1 MTAVDFE
8 KLQQPDVVNIKI
20 YETVE
25 KKVRQKFHQANPRL
39 PLITESSATNKIRR
53 AFDSADLLDKK
64 RLKSKR
70 KKYFIDSLDK
80 VFDLVICQ
88 CELVDCAEEDHDC
101 GGVHVICHCENKD
114 KIPKLELAWI
124 KDQRDKIG
132 TKGGKF
138 IMRGVDKKEAKTYK
152 NKVTTEENKVT
163 AAESKKSKGKKLG
176 KAQELARNEFEAEC
190 ANTEENIPENTD
202 SEFKTKL
209 RGGRGHHIDHN
220 QNRTNLDFFI
230 AEVVRYGWSDR
241 AAAAAYNAA
250 LKSVG
255 VIRDGDDKL
264 AVDKNKIRRSRDS
277 FAAKQQKKH
286 KTKVELSGG
295 LKCIGSD
302 GKRNKKTKQ
311 REIQVINGIETVKVV
326 TKSQEHIAYTIE
338 PEGSYLTHSEI
349 KATKGTGLG
358 LAEDFLDVLI
368 ENNSETTLEAV
379 VCDGTNSNTGWK
391 DGMLSH
397 LERKL
402 DPPRPILRLV
412 CQAHGIEL
420 SLRTLFSHCDGG
432 FGTSGPTSFEGP
444 IGKCCA
450 GEVHLKDVVKFD
462 CISTTL
468 PDLDEKVWKDLSRDQ
483 QLLYRYVKAISA
495 GDVPEDLAR
504 QVAGPINHSR
514 WLTLAIRL
522 MQLYTRTQNPSPG
535 LVQVVKFIMQV
546 YTVVW
551 FSIKAESKFTYG
563 PIHLFKQM
571 TLIKSQ
577 SLDTQAVVKATVQR
591 NAYFAHTST
600 MLCSMLES
608 ADMRVRV
615 KAVQLI
621 KQARLKP
628 PKQPR
633 IKALQG
639 IRKYVIPPLQWQAK
653 KWSDIVD
660 WKSQSVH
667 ECSILSNLESKDLD
681 DAITTPL
688 SFPSYPLHSQSVER
702 CVKLVSES
710 AIKVVGGEKRHQ
722 HILSV
727 VESRRM
733 RKASDTK
740 KDFKYTDDS

>member
-1 MTAVDFE
+1 M
-8 KLQQPDVVNIKI
+8 
-20 YETVE
+20 
-25 KKVRQKFHQANPRL
+25 
-39 PLITESSATNKIRR
+39 
-53 AFDSADLLDKK
+53 
-64 RLKSKR
+64 
-70 KKYFIDSLDK
+70 
-80 VFDLVICQ
+80 
-88 CELVDCAEEDHDC
+88 
-101 GGVHVICHCENKD
+101 
-114 KIPKLELAWI
+114 
-124 KDQRDKIG
+124 
-132 TKGGKF
+132 
-138 IMRGVDKKEAKTYK
+138 
-152 NKVTTEENKVT
+152 
-163 AAESKKSKGKKLG
+163 
-176 KAQELARNEFEAEC
+176 
-190 ANTEENIPENTD
+190 
-202 SEFKTKL
+202 
-209 RGGRGHHIDHN
+209 
-220 QNRTNLDFFI
+220 
-230 AEVVRYGWSDR
+230 
-241 AAAAAYNAA
+241 
-250 LKSVG
+250 
-255 VIRDGDDKL
+255 
-264 AVDKNKIRRSRDS
+264 
-277 FAAKQQKKH
+277 
-286 KTKVELSGG
+286 
-295 LKCIGSD
+295 
-302 GKRNKKTKQ
+302 
-311 REIQVINGIETVKVV
+311 
-326 TKSQEHIAYTIE
+326 
-338 PEGSYLTHSEI
+338 
-349 KATKGTGLG
+349 
-358 LAEDFLDVLI
+358 
-368 ENNSETTLEAV
+368 
-379 VCDGTNSNTGWK
+379 
-391 DGMLSH
+391 
-397 LERKL
+397 
-402 DPPRPILRLV
+402 
-412 CQAHGIEL
+412 
-420 SLRTLFSHCDGG
+420 
-432 FGTSGPTSFEGP
+432 
-444 IGKCCA
+444 
-450 GEVHLKDVVKFD
+450 
-462 CISTTL
+462 
-468 PDLDEKVWKDLSRDQ
+468 
-483 QLLYRYVKAISA
+483 KAIGA

-571 TLIKSQ
+571 TVIKSQ

-667 ECSILSNLESKDLD
+667 ECSILSSLESKDLD
-681 DAITTPL
+681 NAITTPL